1 MSIKYT
7 AGIKALK
14 RKYVYL
20 TAKLTGNLGAP
31 KGLALCFICK
41 Y

>member
-7 AGIKALK
+7 AGVKALK
-14 RKYVYL
+14 RKYVY
-20 TAKLTGNLGAP
+20 LGAP